1 MERNRA
7 VRPTGSGHDANMYD
21 DQPYSSD
28 GDRGSAQGYQNFRK
42 GNRLFGNGWTL
53 NMCWYWISKI
63 RKDLLREDL
72 RLIHEEI
79 GTAATMSVNMND
91 QNRHEERAEADTLI
105 AIKKDMN
112 LHEIEVGVARL
123 ILAHRQIEPSF

>member
-1 MERNRA
+1 
-7 VRPTGSGHDANMYD
+7 
-21 DQPYSSD
+21 
-28 GDRGSAQGYQNFRK
+28 
-42 GNRLFGNGWTL
+42 
-53 NMCWYWISKI
+53 
-63 RKDLLREDL
+63 
-72 RLIHEEI
+72 
-79 GTAATMSVNMND
+79 MND